1 MKREACLPVGNDIR
15 SKESPTLLVSS
26 SPDPSECSSSKS
38 GLPQSADFF
47 PGEGPA
53 AWLDA
58 RDSARALLK
67 LGSLTFSAG

>member
-1 MKREACLPVGNDIR
+1 VGNDIR
-15 SKESPTLLVSS
+15 SKESPILQVSS
-26 SPDPSECSSSKS
+26 SPDPIRVLREES
-38 GLPQSADFF
+38 GLPPSADFI

-58 RDSARALLK
+58 SNSARALLK